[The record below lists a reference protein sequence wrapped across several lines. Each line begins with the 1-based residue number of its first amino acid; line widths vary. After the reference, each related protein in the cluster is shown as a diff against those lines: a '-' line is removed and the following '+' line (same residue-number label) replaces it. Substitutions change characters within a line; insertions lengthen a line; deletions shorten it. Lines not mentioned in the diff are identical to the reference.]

1 MPKLGGSSLQVLGR
15 QKSTTACH
23 LPLRVQ
29 GQCFSASANLKE
41 IFEESDNQESLESCV
56 PTCDGESTG
65 GPLLVETNKT
75 EGIPYTLDTNL
86 NSSGLKHANGRLM
99 VIDGTAA
106 MYRSYYQLMASLHYG
121 NLEHADGNGDWVL
134 SIFKALSTMLDM
146 LELCPSHIAV
156 VFDHRGI
163 KFGYNPPNLCQ
174 EFCGST
180 GRTFRHTLYPAY
192 KSNRMPT
199 PDTIVQALQYLK
211 AALQAMSVKVVEVPG
226 VEADDVIGTLA
237 VKGVGAGL
245 KVRVVSP
252 DKDFFQILCP
262 SLRLL
267 RISPRGSRIVSFGI
281 EQFAE
286 KYGDLKPSQIVDVMA
301 LAGDNA
307 DFIPGVQGI
316 GDMNA
321 LKLIIKFGSLEN
333 LLANLD
339 RVPNGAIRN
348 ALISDDGQALLS
360 KELATLRCNLPYC
373 MVPFHTSDLL
383 FQKPEDDGEK
393 FINLLRAISAF
404 AEGSSTT
411 SIVRRALSLWKK
423 Y

>member
-1 MPKLGGSSLQVLGR
+1 MACSWVSHQYFCHFWRSLPKLGGSSLQVLGR

-23 LPLRVQ
+23 LPLRVK
-29 GQCFSASANLKE
+29 GQYFSASVNLKE
-41 IFEESDNQESLESCV
+41 IFEQPNNQESLESCE
-56 PTCDGESTG
+56 PTSDGESTG
-65 GPLLVETNKT
+65 GHLLVESNKT
-75 EGIPYTLDTNL
+75 EDIPYTLDKNL
-86 NSSGLKHANGRLM
+86 NSSGLKLANGRLM
-99 VIDGTAA
+99 LIDGTAA
-106 MYRSYYQLMASLHYG
+106 MYRAYYQLMASLHYG

-156 VFDHRGI
+156 VFDHRGFE
-163 KFGYNPPNLCQ
+163 FGYNPPNLCQ

-180 GRTFRHTLYPAY
+180 GPTFRHTLYPAY

-211 AALQAMSVKVVEVPG
+211 AALQAMSVKVPG

-237 VKGVGAGL
+237 VNGVAAGL

-267 RISPRGSRIVSFGI
+267 RISSRGSRIASFGV

-307 DFIPGVQGI
+307 DFIPGVHGI

-339 RVPNGAIRN
+339 RVPDGAIRK
-348 ALISDDGQALLS
+348 ALLFDDGQALLS

-373 MVPFHTSDLL
+373 MVPFHMSDLL
-383 FQKPEDDGEK
+383 FQKP
-393 FINLLRAISAF
+393 
-404 AEGSSTT
+404 
-411 SIVRRALSLWKK
+411 
-423 Y
+423 

>member
-1 MPKLGGSSLQVLGR
+1 LPKLGGSSLQVLGR

-29 GQCFSASANLKE
+29 GQYFSASVNLKE
-41 IFEESDNQESLESCV
+41 IFEQPNNQESLESCE
-56 PTCDGESTG
+56 PTSDGESTG
-65 GPLLVETNKT
+65 GHLLVESNKT
-75 EGIPYTLDTNL
+75 EDIPYTLDKNL
-86 NSSGLKHANGRLM
+86 NSSGLKLANGRLM
-99 VIDGTAA
+99 LIDGTAA
-106 MYRSYYQLMASLHYG
+106 MYRAYYQLMASLHYG

-156 VFDHRGI
+156 VFDHRG
-163 KFGYNPPNLCQ
+163 P
-174 EFCGST
+174 
-180 GRTFRHTLYPAY
+180 TFRHTLYPAY

-237 VKGVGAGL
+237 VNGVAAGL

-267 RISPRGSRIVSFGI
+267 RISSRGSRIASFGV

-307 DFIPGVQGI
+307 DFIPGVHGI

-339 RVPNGAIRN
+339 RVPDGAIRK
-348 ALISDDGQALLS
+348 ALLFDDGQALLS

-373 MVPFHTSDLL
+373 MVPFHMSDLL

-411 SIVRRALSLWKK
+411 SIVKRALCLWKK

>member
-15 QKSTTACH
+15 QKSTAAFH

-41 IFEESDNQESLESCV
+41 IFEESDNQESLESCG

-75 EGIPYTLDTNL
+75 EGIPYTLDKNL
-86 NSSGLKHANGRLM
+86 NSSGLKHAHGRLM

-156 VFDHRGI
+156 VFDHR
-163 KFGYNPPNLCQ
+163 
-174 EFCGST
+174 

-267 RISPRGSRIVSFGI
+267 RISPRGSRIVSFGV

-339 RVPNGAIRN
+339 QVPDGAIRN

-373 MVPFHTSDLL
+373 MVPFYTSDLL

-404 AEGSSTT
+404 AEGSSPT

>member
-29 GQCFSASANLKE
+29 GQYFSASVNLKE
-41 IFEESDNQESLESCV
+41 IFEQPNNQESLESCE
-56 PTCDGESTG
+56 PTSDGESTG
-65 GPLLVETNKT
+65 GHLLVESNKT
-75 EGIPYTLDTNL
+75 EDIPYTLDKNL
-86 NSSGLKHANGRLM
+86 NSSGLKLANGRLM
-99 VIDGTAA
+99 LIDGTAA
-106 MYRSYYQLMASLHYG
+106 MYRAYYQLMASLHYG

-156 VFDHRGI
+156 VFDHRG
-163 KFGYNPPNLCQ
+163 P
-174 EFCGST
+174 
-180 GRTFRHTLYPAY
+180 TFRHTLYPAY

-237 VKGVGAGL
+237 VNGVAAGL

-267 RISPRGSRIVSFGI
+267 RISSRGSRIASFGV

-307 DFIPGVQGI
+307 DFIPGVYGI

-339 RVPNGAIRN
+339 RVPDGAIRK
-348 ALISDDGQALLS
+348 ALLFDDGQALLS

-373 MVPFHTSDLL
+373 MVPFHMSDLL

-411 SIVRRALSLWKK
+411 SIVKRALCLWKK

>member
-29 GQCFSASANLKE
+29 GQYFSASVNLKE
-41 IFEESDNQESLESCV
+41 IFEQPDNQESLESCE
-56 PTCDGESTG
+56 PTSDGESTG
-65 GPLLVETNKT
+65 GHLLVESNKT
-75 EGIPYTLDTNL
+75 EDIPYTLDKNL
-86 NSSGLKHANGRLM
+86 NSSGLKLANGRLM
-99 VIDGTAA
+99 LIDGTAA
-106 MYRSYYQLMASLHYG
+106 MYRAYYQLMASLHYG

-156 VFDHRGI
+156 VFDHRG
-163 KFGYNPPNLCQ
+163 P
-174 EFCGST
+174 
-180 GRTFRHTLYPAY
+180 TFRHTLYPAY

-237 VKGVGAGL
+237 VNGVAAGL

-267 RISPRGSRIVSFGI
+267 RISSRGSRIASFGV

-307 DFIPGVQGI
+307 DFIPGVHGI

-339 RVPNGAIRN
+339 RVPDGAIRK
-348 ALISDDGQALLS
+348 ALLFDDGQALLS

-373 MVPFHTSDLL
+373 MVPFHMSDLL

-411 SIVRRALSLWKK
+411 SIVKRALCLWKK

>member
-29 GQCFSASANLKE
+29 GQYFSASVNLKE
-41 IFEESDNQESLESCV
+41 IFEQPNNQESLESCE
-56 PTCDGESTG
+56 PTSDGESTG
-65 GPLLVETNKT
+65 GHLLVESNKT
-75 EGIPYTLDTNL
+75 EDIPYTLDKNL
-86 NSSGLKHANGRLM
+86 NSSGLKLANGRLM
-99 VIDGTAA
+99 LIDGTAA
-106 MYRSYYQLMASLHYG
+106 MYRAYYQLMASLHYG

-156 VFDHRGI
+156 VFDHRG
-163 KFGYNPPNLCQ
+163 P
-174 EFCGST
+174 
-180 GRTFRHTLYPAY
+180 TFRHTLYPAY

-211 AALQAMSVKVVEVPG
+211 AALQAMSVKVIEVPG

-237 VKGVGAGL
+237 VNGVAAGL

-267 RISPRGSRIVSFGI
+267 RISSRGSRIASFGV

-307 DFIPGVQGI
+307 DFIPGVYGI

-339 RVPNGAIRN
+339 RVPDGAIRK
-348 ALISDDGQALLS
+348 ALMFDDGQALLS

-373 MVPFHTSDLL
+373 MVPFHMSDLL

-411 SIVRRALSLWKK
+411 SIVKRALCLWKK

>member
-29 GQCFSASANLKE
+29 GQYFSASVNLKE
-41 IFEESDNQESLESCV
+41 IFEQPNNQESLESCE
-56 PTCDGESTG
+56 PTSDGESTG
-65 GPLLVETNKT
+65 GHLLVESNKT
-75 EGIPYTLDTNL
+75 EDIPYTLDKNL
-86 NSSGLKHANGRLM
+86 NSSGLKLANGRLM
-99 VIDGTAA
+99 LIDGTAA
-106 MYRSYYQLMASLHYG
+106 MYRAYYQLMASLHYG

-156 VFDHRGI
+156 VFDHRG
-163 KFGYNPPNLCQ
+163 P
-174 EFCGST
+174 
-180 GRTFRHTLYPAY
+180 TFRHTLYPAY

-211 AALQAMSVKVVEVPG
+211 AALQAMSVKVIEVPG

-237 VKGVGAGL
+237 VNGVAAGL

-267 RISPRGSRIVSFGI
+267 RISSRGSRIASFGV

-307 DFIPGVQGI
+307 DFIPGVYGI

-339 RVPNGAIRN
+339 RVPDGAIRK
-348 ALISDDGQALLS
+348 ALLFDDGQALLS

-373 MVPFHTSDLL
+373 MVPFHMSDLL

-411 SIVRRALSLWKK
+411 SIVKRALCLWKK

>member
-29 GQCFSASANLKE
+29 GQYFSASVNLKE
-41 IFEESDNQESLESCV
+41 IFEQPNNQESLESCE
-56 PTCDGESTG
+56 PTSDGESTG
-65 GPLLVETNKT
+65 GHLLVESNKT
-75 EGIPYTLDTNL
+75 EDIPYTLDKNL
-86 NSSGLKHANGRLM
+86 NSSGLKLANGRLM
-99 VIDGTAA
+99 LIDGTAA
-106 MYRSYYQLMASLHYG
+106 MYRAYYQLMASLHYG

-156 VFDHRGI
+156 VFDHRG
-163 KFGYNPPNLCQ
+163 P
-174 EFCGST
+174 
-180 GRTFRHTLYPAY
+180 TFRHTLYPAY

-237 VKGVGAGL
+237 VNGVAAGL

-267 RISPRGSRIVSFGI
+267 RISSRGSRIASFGV

-307 DFIPGVQGI
+307 DFIPGVHGI

-339 RVPNGAIRN
+339 RVPDGAIRK
-348 ALISDDGQALLS
+348 ALLFDDGQALLS

-373 MVPFHTSDLL
+373 MVPFHMSDLL

-411 SIVRRALSLWKK
+411 SIVKRALCLWKK

>member
-29 GQCFSASANLKE
+29 GQYFSASVNLKE
-41 IFEESDNQESLESCV
+41 IFEQPNNQESLESCE
-56 PTCDGESTG
+56 PTSDGESTG
-65 GPLLVETNKT
+65 GHLLVESNKT
-75 EGIPYTLDTNL
+75 EDIPYTLDKNL
-86 NSSGLKHANGRLM
+86 NSSGLKLANGRLM
-99 VIDGTAA
+99 LIDGTAA
-106 MYRSYYQLMASLHYG
+106 MYRAYYQLMASLHYG

-156 VFDHRGI
+156 VFDHRG
-163 KFGYNPPNLCQ
+163 P
-174 EFCGST
+174 
-180 GRTFRHTLYPAY
+180 TFRHTLYPAY

-211 AALQAMSVKVVEVPG
+211 AALQAMSVKVIEVPG

-237 VKGVGAGL
+237 VNGVAAGL

-267 RISPRGSRIVSFGI
+267 RISSRGSRIASFGV

-307 DFIPGVQGI
+307 DFIPGVHGI

-339 RVPNGAIRN
+339 RVPDGAIRK
-348 ALISDDGQALLS
+348 ALMFDDGQALLS

-373 MVPFHTSDLL
+373 MVPFHMSDLL

-411 SIVRRALSLWKK
+411 SIVKRALCLWKK

>member
-1 MPKLGGSSLQVLGR
+1 LPKLGGSSLQVLGR

-29 GQCFSASANLKE
+29 GQYFSASVNLKE
-41 IFEESDNQESLESCV
+41 IFEQPDNQESLESCE
-56 PTCDGESTG
+56 PTSDGESTG
-65 GPLLVETNKT
+65 GHLLVESNKT
-75 EGIPYTLDTNL
+75 EDIPYTLDKNL
-86 NSSGLKHANGRLM
+86 NSSGLKLANGRLM
-99 VIDGTAA
+99 LIDGTAA
-106 MYRSYYQLMASLHYG
+106 MYRAYYQLMASLHYG

-156 VFDHRGI
+156 VFDHRG
-163 KFGYNPPNLCQ
+163 P
-174 EFCGST
+174 
-180 GRTFRHTLYPAY
+180 TFRHTLYPAY

-237 VKGVGAGL
+237 VNGVAAGL

-267 RISPRGSRIVSFGI
+267 RISSRGSRIASFGV

-307 DFIPGVQGI
+307 DFIPGVHGI

-339 RVPNGAIRN
+339 RVPDGAIRK
-348 ALISDDGQALLS
+348 ALLFDDGQALLS

-373 MVPFHTSDLL
+373 MVPFHMSDLL
-383 FQKPEDDGEK
+383 FQKPEDDGDK

-411 SIVRRALSLWKK
+411 SIVKRALCLWKK

>member
-29 GQCFSASANLKE
+29 GQYFSASVNLKE
-41 IFEESDNQESLESCV
+41 IFEQPNNQESLESCE
-56 PTCDGESTG
+56 PTSDGESTG
-65 GPLLVETNKT
+65 GHLLVESNKT
-75 EGIPYTLDTNL
+75 EDIPYTLDKNL
-86 NSSGLKHANGRLM
+86 NSSGLKLANGRLM
-99 VIDGTAA
+99 LIDGTAA
-106 MYRSYYQLMASLHYG
+106 MYRAYYQLMASLHYG

-156 VFDHRGI
+156 VFDHRG
-163 KFGYNPPNLCQ
+163 P
-174 EFCGST
+174 
-180 GRTFRHTLYPAY
+180 TFRHTLYPAY

-237 VKGVGAGL
+237 VNGVAAGL

-267 RISPRGSRIVSFGI
+267 RISSRGSRIASFGV

-307 DFIPGVQGI
+307 DFIPGVHGI

-339 RVPNGAIRN
+339 RVPDGAIRK
-348 ALISDDGQALLS
+348 ALLFDDGQALLS

-373 MVPFHTSDLL
+373 MVPFHMSDLL
-383 FQKPEDDGEK
+383 FEKPEDDGEK

-411 SIVRRALSLWKK
+411 SIVKRALCLWKK

>member
-29 GQCFSASANLKE
+29 GQYFSASVNLKE
-41 IFEESDNQESLESCV
+41 IFEQPNNQESLESCE
-56 PTCDGESTG
+56 PTSDGESTG
-65 GPLLVETNKT
+65 GHLLVESNKT
-75 EGIPYTLDTNL
+75 EDIPYTLDKNL
-86 NSSGLKHANGRLM
+86 NSSGLKLANGRLM
-99 VIDGTAA
+99 LIDGTAA
-106 MYRSYYQLMASLHYG
+106 MYRAYYQLMASLHYG

-156 VFDHRGI
+156 VFDHRG
-163 KFGYNPPNLCQ
+163 P
-174 EFCGST
+174 
-180 GRTFRHTLYPAY
+180 TFRHTLYPAY

-237 VKGVGAGL
+237 VNGVAAGL

-267 RISPRGSRIVSFGI
+267 RISSRGSRIASFGV

-307 DFIPGVQGI
+307 DFIPGVYGI

-339 RVPNGAIRN
+339 RVPDGAIRK
-348 ALISDDGQALLS
+348 ALMFDDGQALLS

-373 MVPFHTSDLL
+373 MVPFHMSDLL

-411 SIVRRALSLWKK
+411 SIVKRALCLWKK

>member
-1 MPKLGGSSLQVLGR
+1 MPKLGGSSLQIVGR
-15 QKSTTACH
+15 QKSTTACRF
-23 LPLRVQ
+23 PLRVQ
-29 GQCFSASANLKE
+29 GRYFSASVNLKE
-41 IFEESDNQESLESCV
+41 IYEQPDNEESLESCESSS
-56 PTCDGESTG
+56 DGESTG
-65 GPLLVETNKT
+65 GPLLVETKKT
-75 EGIPYTLDTNL
+75 EDIPDALDKNL
-86 NSSGLKHANGRLM
+86 KSTGLKLANGRLM
-99 VIDGTAA
+99 LIDGTAA
-106 MYRSYYQLMASLHYG
+106 MYRGYYKLMASLHYG

-156 VFDHRGI
+156 VFDHRG
-163 KFGYNPPNLCQ
+163 P
-174 EFCGST
+174 
-180 GRTFRHTLYPAY
+180 TFRHTLYPAY

-237 VKGVGAGL
+237 VNGVAAGL
-245 KVRVVSP
+245 KVRVASP

-267 RISPRGSRIVSFGI
+267 RISPRGSQVVSFGV

-307 DFIPGVQGI
+307 DFIPGVHGI

-321 LKLIIKFGSLEN
+321 LKLIIEFGSLEN

-348 ALISDDGQALLS
+348 ALIADDGQALLS
-360 KELATLRCNLPYC
+360 KELATLRCDLPYC
-373 MVPFHTSDLL
+373 MVPFQTSDLL
-383 FQKPEDDGEK
+383 YQKPEDDGEK
-393 FINLLRAISAF
+393 FINLLRAIGAF
-404 AEGSSTT
+404 AQGSSTT
-411 SIVRRALSLWKK
+411 RIVKRALSLWEK

>member
-41 IFEESDNQESLESCV
+41 IFEQSDNQESLESCG
-56 PTCDGESTG
+56 PTCGGESTG
-65 GPLLVETNKT
+65 GPLLVETNKI
-75 EGIPYTLDTNL
+75 EDIPYTLDKKL
-86 NSSGLKHANGRLM
+86 NSSALKHANGRLL

-106 MYRSYYQLMASLHYG
+106 MYRAYYQLMASLHYG

-156 VFDHRGI
+156 VFDHRG
-163 KFGYNPPNLCQ
+163 P
-174 EFCGST
+174 
-180 GRTFRHTLYPAY
+180 TFRHTLYPAY

-237 VKGVGAGL
+237 VKGVAAGL
-245 KVRVVSP
+245 KVRVLSP

-267 RISPRGSRIVSFGI
+267 RISPRGSRIVSFGV

-321 LKLIIKFGSLEN
+321 LKLIIEFGSLEN

-339 RVPNGAIRN
+339 RVPDGAIRN

-411 SIVRRALSLWKK
+411 SIVRRALSLWEK